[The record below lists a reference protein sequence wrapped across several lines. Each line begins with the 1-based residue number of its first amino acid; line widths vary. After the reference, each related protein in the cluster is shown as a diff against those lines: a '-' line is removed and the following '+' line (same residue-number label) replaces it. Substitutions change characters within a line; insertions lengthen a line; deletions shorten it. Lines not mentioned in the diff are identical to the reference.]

1 MGDTYFISQF
11 VKGLKPKIINQ
22 VQGQVP
28 ATMERVVMLAK
39 IQQQIQEK
47 SKGRGQRQYS
57 NNKLLTGTSQKPEF
71 SKPPFVSQLPRERQL
86 RDFCRANNLC
96 FYSKEPYDPTHPAKC
111 LKKPKAQVNDLVIN
125 ELDVDL
131 TDEVLNELAVED
143 SIADDLYKL
152 SLNAISGTKEGE
164 AMKLRVLVQNK
175 VMLMLVDSGSSHT
188 FVRSA
193 FVARLGLNT
202 IPTSPKTVKVA
213 NGDTL
218 VTDQFIPQMEWWI
231 QGHSFHTDM
240 LVLEMGVYDCI
251 LGFNWLKSI
260 SSVMHDW
267 EARTMEFSAKGKPV
281 KLHGVE
287 PAPLSLQEIQ
297 ADTLVKWA
305 TGNDI
310 WAWAVVDM
318 SPPSEEDAIPPE
330 VQQILQDNQDVFAEP
345 KGLPPPRLHDH
356 TIPTLTDSILVNS

>member
-1 MGDTYFISQF
+1 
-11 VKGLKPKIINQ
+11 
-22 VQGQVP
+22 
-28 ATMERVVMLAK
+28 
-39 IQQQIQEK
+39 
-47 SKGRGQRQYS
+47 
-57 NNKLLTGTSQKPEF
+57 
-71 SKPPFVSQLPRERQL
+71 
-86 RDFCRANNLC
+86 
-96 FYSKEPYDPTHPAKC
+96 
-111 LKKPKAQVNDLVIN
+111 VNALVIN

-152 SLNAISGTKEGE
+152 SLNAISGTEEGE
-164 AMKLRVLVQNK
+164 AMKLRALVQNK

-188 FVRSA
+188 FVSSA
-193 FVARLGLNT
+193 FVSRLGLKT
-202 IPTSPKTVKVA
+202 VPTSPKIVKVA

-240 LVLEMGVYDCI
+240 LFLDMGVYDCI

-260 SSVMHDW
+260 SPVMHDW

-297 ADTLVKWA
+297 ADTLIKWA
-305 TGNDI
+305 AGNDI
-310 WAWAVVDM
+310 WAWAVVDI

-356 TIPTLTDSILVNS
+356 TIPTLPDSIPVNSRPYRYSPLHKDEIERQVKELCSQGISL